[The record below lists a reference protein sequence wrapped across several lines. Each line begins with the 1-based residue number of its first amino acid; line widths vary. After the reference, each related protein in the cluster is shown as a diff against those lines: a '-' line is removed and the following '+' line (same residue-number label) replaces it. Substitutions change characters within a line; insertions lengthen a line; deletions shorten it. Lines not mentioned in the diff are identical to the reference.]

1 VVQLYFDDAIHHGSS
16 ALLSHDQEIQL
27 AKAIEAGQKAAA
39 RLSSRRPTNGRT
51 DALEDEVRTGQNAR
65 ERLITA
71 NLRLVVSVASWYRTS
86 SIPLADLIQ
95 EGNIGLMHAADK
107 YDWRRGTRF
116 STYAVWWIRQA
127 ILHALSQHGATFR
140 LPQKQANVLYR
151 IERSRQALGRELE
164 RPPTESE
171 LAEELDMSPEEVR
184 LLLSS
189 NQSILSLN
197 EPVDED
203 GEAELGDLLE
213 QYLMPN
219 TDDRVFRESFEQA
232 LREALSKLS
241 AKEHQVVAMRFGLED
256 DNPLTLREIGEQLGI
271 SRERVRQI
279 ENQALT
285 KLRRSSQVRA
295 LAGYLN

>member
-1 VVQLYFDDAIHHGSS
+1 MTNSERYRDPEASLLRRYLHEIGRYRQLTPDEEKELGRRVQA
-16 ALLSHDQEIQL
+16 
-27 AKAIEAGQKAAA
+27 
-39 RLSSRRPTNGRT
+39 NGDP
-51 DALEDEVRTGQNAR
+51 DALRQLVE
-65 ERLITA
+65 A
-71 NLRLVVSVASWYRTS
+71 NLRFVVAYSKRFRHSRVS
-86 SIPLADLIQ
+86 LLDLIN
-95 EGNIGLMHAADK
+95 EGNIGLIQAARKFDPDK
-107 YDWRRGTRF
+107 NVKF
-116 STYAVWWIRQA
+116 ITYAVWWIRQA

-151 IERSRQALGRELE
+151 LERSKQALGRELE
-164 RPPTESE
+164 RAPTESE
-171 LAEELDMSPEEVR
+171 LAEEVDMDPAEVR

-213 QYLMPN
+213 QYLMPD
-219 TDDRVFRESFEQA
+219 TDERILRESFEQA
-232 LREALSKLS
+232 LREALDKLS
-241 AKEHQVVAMRFGLED
+241 EKERQVLSLRFGMED
-256 DNPLTLREIGEQLGI
+256 DNPLTLREIGELLSI

-279 ENQALT
+279 ESQALT

>member
-1 VVQLYFDDAIHHGSS
+1 MTSDERHRDPEAS
-16 ALLSHDQEIQL
+16 LLRRYLQEIGRYRQL
-27 AKAIEAGQKAAA
+27 TPEEEKELGARVQADGDHEALRQ
-39 RLSSRRPTNGRT
+39 LV
-51 DALEDEVRTGQNAR
+51 E
-65 ERLITA
+65 A
-71 NLRLVVSVASWYRTS
+71 NLRFVVAYAKRFRHSRVS
-86 SIPLADLIQ
+86 LLDLIN
-95 EGNIGLMHAADK
+95 EGNIGLIQAARKFDPEK
-107 YDWRRGTRF
+107 NVKF
-116 STYAVWWIRQA
+116 ITYAVWWIRQA

-164 RPPTESE
+164 RAPTESE
-171 LAEELDMSPEEVR
+171 LAEELDMNPEEVR

-213 QYLMPN
+213 QYLMPD
-219 TDDRVFRESFEQA
+219 TDERILRESFEQS
-232 LREALSKLS
+232 LREALDKLS
-241 AKEHQVVAMRFGLED
+241 DKERQVVNLRFGLED

>member
-1 VVQLYFDDAIHHGSS
+1 MTSDERHRDPEAS
-16 ALLSHDQEIQL
+16 LLRRYLQEIGRYRQL
-27 AKAIEAGQKAAA
+27 TPEEEKELGARVQADGDPEALRQ
-39 RLSSRRPTNGRT
+39 LV
-51 DALEDEVRTGQNAR
+51 E
-65 ERLITA
+65 A
-71 NLRLVVSVASWYRTS
+71 NLRFVVAYAKRFRHSRVS
-86 SIPLADLIQ
+86 LLDLIN
-95 EGNIGLMHAADK
+95 EGNIGLIQAARKFDPEK
-107 YDWRRGTRF
+107 NVKF
-116 STYAVWWIRQA
+116 ITYAVWWIRQA

-164 RPPTESE
+164 RAPTESE
-171 LAEELDMSPEEVR
+171 LAEELDMNPEEVR

-213 QYLMPN
+213 QYLMPD
-219 TDDRVFRESFEQA
+219 TDERILRESFEQS
-232 LREALSKLS
+232 LREALDKLS
-241 AKEHQVVAMRFGLED
+241 EKERQVVNLRFGLED

>member
-1 VVQLYFDDAIHHGSS
+1 MTNNERYRDPEASLLRRYLHEIGRYRQLTPDEEKELGRRVQASGD
-16 ALLSHDQEIQL
+16 
-27 AKAIEAGQKAAA
+27 
-39 RLSSRRPTNGRT
+39 P
-51 DALEDEVRTGQNAR
+51 DALRQLVE
-65 ERLITA
+65 A
-71 NLRLVVSVASWYRTS
+71 NLRFVVAYSKRFRHSRVS
-86 SIPLADLIQ
+86 LLDLIN
-95 EGNIGLMHAADK
+95 EGNIGLIQAARKFDPDK
-107 YDWRRGTRF
+107 NVKF
-116 STYAVWWIRQA
+116 ITYAVWWIRQA

-151 IERSRQALGRELE
+151 LERSKQALGRELE
-164 RPPTESE
+164 RVPTESE
-171 LAEELDMSPEEVR
+171 LAEEVDMDPTEVR

-213 QYLMPN
+213 QYLMPD
-219 TDDRVFRESFEQA
+219 TDERILRESFEQA
-232 LREALSKLS
+232 LREALDKLS
-241 AKEHQVVAMRFGLED
+241 EKERQVLTLRFGMED
-256 DNPLTLREIGEQLGI
+256 DNPLTLREIGELLNI

-279 ENQALT
+279 ESQALT